1 MFSYISYLVF
11 LVKTYIT
18 MVTLSQLVNE
28 YYCITTEKNLKFLDH
43 FLTVVVFPLASLNCE
58 FVRLYLFLVTDHH
71 EVRIFCRMSANGNF
85 SVVLLTVKLKLWV
98 LQSFNGWEPGG
109 PKLTI
114 RK

>member
-1 MFSYISYLVF
+1 MFSYISYLVS

-28 YYCITTEKNLKFLDH
+28 YYRITTEKNLKFLDY

-71 EVRIFCRMSANGNF
+71 EVCWSHI
-85 SVVLLTVKLKLWV
+85 LLNVC
-98 LQSFNGWEPGG
+98 QWEFVCCASHN
-109 PKLTI
+109 
-114 RK
+114 

>member
-71 EVRIFCRMSANGNF
+71 EVCWSHILQNVCQWEFFCCASH
-85 SVVLLTVKLKLWV
+85 S
-98 LQSFNGWEPGG
+98 
-109 PKLTI
+109 
-114 RK
+114 